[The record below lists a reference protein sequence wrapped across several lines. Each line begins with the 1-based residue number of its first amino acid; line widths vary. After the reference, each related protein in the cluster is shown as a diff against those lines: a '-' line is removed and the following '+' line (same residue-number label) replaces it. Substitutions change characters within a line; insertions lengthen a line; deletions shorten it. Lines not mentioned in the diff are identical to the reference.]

1 MRRVW
6 IAIALVACDG
16 DPSSPDANPD
26 DLDGDGVANAA
37 DNCPQHGNA
46 DQHDE
51 DADRIG
57 DVCDNCAADAN
68 ANQADGGEQANQMFA
83 DGVGDVCDPRS
94 AIAGDDL
101 AAFVPFANEQQANA
115 FVGSG
120 FSIANDAAHASGDAS
135 WRAARAIA
143 STGGLFVRAI
153 VTSLDA
159 SAAQSS
165 LTILLDGDGV
175 GSGATCSLERGVLI
189 AREAGGTPASVTL
202 AAPIDPAQPVQL
214 IAWRT
219 ISGQAPNRIAEL
231 TCRVL
236 HASDSKEV
244 SVVLTDDLVTGSYA
258 IASIAA
264 TVDISS
270 LSVLTSPGP
279 KNP

>member
-1 MRRVW
+1 MCRVL
-6 IAIALVACDG
+6 IVIALVACNG
-16 DPSSPDANPD
+16 DSPAPDANPD
-26 DLDGDGVANAA
+26 DLDGDGVANAT

-68 ANQADGGEQANQMFA
+68 ANQLDSGEVANQMFA

-94 AIAGDDL
+94 AVAGDDL
-101 AAFVPFANEQQANA
+101 VAFFPFANEQQANA
-115 FVGSG
+115 FIGSG

-135 WRAARAIA
+135 WRASRAIA
-143 STGGLFVRAI
+143 STGGLFVRAVI
-153 VTSLDA
+153 TSLDA
-159 SAAQSS
+159 SAAQSALS
-165 LTILLDGDGV
+165 IALDGDGV
-175 GSGATCSLERGVLI
+175 GSGVTCSLERGMLI
-189 AREAGGTPASVTL
+189 AREAGGAPASVTL
-202 AAPIDPAQPVQL
+202 AAPIEPAKPVQL

-219 ISGQAPNRIAEL
+219 ISGQSPNRIAEL
-231 TCRVL
+231 TCRVS
-236 HASDSKEV
+236 HAGDSKEV
-244 SVVLTDDLVTGSYA
+244 SVVLTDDLITGSYA